1 MRYYGSVYRPPSE
14 AYSLIVQVTYGCSH
28 NTCAFCGMYKEK
40 RFALRPLAEVLEDF
54 HLARQYYRNVGRI
67 FLADGDALI
76 RKVSDLVTI
85 LDTIREL
92 FPECERVSSYASPT
106 SLQIRTDEELQLLRD
121 KGLTLLYMGL
131 ESGCDDVLK
140 LMRKGHTSAEIVECG
155 QKVKR
160 NGIGLSVTAITGLG
174 GPELMEAHAVDT
186 AKALNAMNPEYIGIL
201 TLVVEDGTPLQ
212 DWVQEGKFHLLTPAQ
227 VLQETKLMVENFDS
241 PGSVFR
247 MNHASNYLSLKGT
260 LNEDKEAMLAQIRRA
275 ERHMET
281 LRPEG
286 WRQV

>member
-85 LDTIREL
+85 REL
-92 FPECERVSSYASPT
+92 FPECERVSSYASPS

-155 QKVKR
+155 RKVKR

-212 DWVQEGKFHLLTPAQ
+212 DWVREGKFHLLTPAQ
-227 VLQETKLMVENFDS
+227 VLQETKLMVESFDS

-275 ERHMET
+275 EQHMET

>member
-92 FPECERVSSYASPT
+92 FPECERVSSYASPS

-201 TLVVEDGTPLQ
+201 TLVVEDGTPLR

-227 VLQETKLMVENFDS
+227 VLQETKLMVESFDS

>member
-92 FPECERVSSYASPT
+92 FPECERGSSYASPS

-212 DWVQEGKFHLLTPAQ
+212 DWVREGKFHLLTPAQ
-227 VLQETKLMVENFDS
+227 VLQETKLMVESFDS

-275 ERHMET
+275 EQHMET

>member
-1 MRYYGSVYRPPSE
+1 
-14 AYSLIVQVTYGCSH
+14 
-28 NTCAFCGMYKEK
+28 
-40 RFALRPLAEVLEDF
+40 
-54 HLARQYYRNVGRI
+54 
-67 FLADGDALI
+67 
-76 RKVSDLVTI
+76 
-85 LDTIREL
+85 
-92 FPECERVSSYASPT
+92 
-106 SLQIRTDEELQLLRD
+106 
-121 KGLTLLYMGL
+121 MGL

-155 QKVKR
+155 RKVKR

-186 AKALNAMNPEYIGIL
+186 ARALNAMNPEYIGIL

-212 DWVQEGKFHLLTPAQ
+212 DWVREGKFHLLTPAQ
-227 VLQETKLMVENFDS
+227 VLQETKLMVESFDS

>member
-92 FPECERVSSYASPT
+92 FPECERVSSYASPS

-140 LMRKGHTSAEIVECG
+140 LMRKGHTYAEIVECG
-155 QKVKR
+155 RKVKR

-186 AKALNAMNPEYIGIL
+186 ARALNAMNPEYIGIL

-212 DWVQEGKFHLLTPAQ
+212 DWVREGKFHLLTPAQ
-227 VLQETKLMVENFDS
+227 VLQETKLMVESFDS

-275 ERHMET
+275 EQHMET

>member
-227 VLQETKLMVENFDS
+227 VLQETKLMVESFDS

-275 ERHMET
+275 EQHMET